1 MFEHLLFIHV
11 NQLTAYIYFACMC
24 VFRYCIYDIQVHGF
38 KISYHVHGDARSL
51 RIDMY
56 LEQCILPSLL
66 EIFFISCR
74 GYSQYKES
82 SPYDSPQK
90 NIAASL
96 FHRLLINF
104 SYRVFPYRR
113 YIFNLVLI

>member
-11 NQLTAYIYFACMC
+11 NQLTADIYFACMC

-56 LEQCILPSLL
+56 LGQCILPSLL
-66 EIFFISCR
+66 EIFLKKF
-74 GYSQYKES
+74 SQK
-82 SPYDSPQK
+82 K

-96 FHRLLINF
+96 FHRLLIDF